1 MIRLAIVCTL
11 MSAKLEQP
19 ISPSFNRMI
28 RLVEDEWGIKISKT
42 ELIDLEEKVIR
53 TLDYSLHYTCPIVF
67 LERYQRIFGVDEE
80 SKDQESHLV
89 GELARRFLRCLVSH
103 SSFLHFKT
111 SQMAASAL
119 LLSMN
124 VL

>member
-1 MIRLAIVCTL
+1 

-28 RLVEDEWGIKISKT
+28 RLVEDEWGIKIGKD

-80 SKDQESHLV
+80 SIDQESQLV
-89 GELARRFLRCLVSH
+89 G
-103 SSFLHFKT
+103 
-111 SQMAASAL
+111 
-119 LLSMN
+119 
-124 VL
+124 